1 MKGLLVCQYFPR
13 RIIATMQAG
22 SNLKE
27 LCWIPCTFKN
37 SKVKLNQNYF
47 SISRVYALWAYVAV
61 IVFRP
66 WPTVSRLTWWERR
79 WYFSQFF
86 PWNYK
91 HLSALLWYLRVTDA
105 ERSNGTKPNQTKPRT
120 EKTDMTESSDWIGLI
135 WTVLVCLHSTQQ
147 VYRHRELTLVC
158 VLFNLIF
165 RPRFCLW

>member
-66 WPTVSRLTWWERR
+66 WPTVSRLTWWERQ
-79 WYFSQFF
+79 WYFSQA
-86 PWNYK
+86 
-91 HLSALLWYLRVTDA
+91 SIALLWCLLVTA
-105 ERSNGTKPNQTKPRT
+105 AQRSNGTKPNQTT
-120 EKTDMTESSDWIGLI
+120 SVCFAESYFDPDPLCPAWHGGRDDDIF
-135 WTVLVCLHSTQQ
+135 HSSFPGIISIYQLSYGTC
-147 VYRHRELTLVC
+147 E
-158 VLFNLIF
+158 
-165 RPRFCLW
+165 